1 MAQEF
6 SLEAPELVPGVLRIL
21 CARYSFLRLDSC
33 AGKKDD
39 IDNDGQSICETIKH
53 PLI

>member
-21 CARYSFLRLDSC
+21 CTRYSFMRLDSC

-39 IDNDGQSICETIKH
+39 YDFEDQYLRLLSIH
-53 PLI
+53 